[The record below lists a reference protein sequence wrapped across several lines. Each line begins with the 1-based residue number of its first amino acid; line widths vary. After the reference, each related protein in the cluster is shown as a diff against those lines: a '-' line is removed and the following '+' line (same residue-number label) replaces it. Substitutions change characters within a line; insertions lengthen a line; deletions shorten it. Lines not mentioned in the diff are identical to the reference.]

1 MLPYLF
7 FKGGR
12 KMAKKHIKFDEDVT
26 GMIQFLCD
34 KHNLAV
40 EDLFVKLVV
49 DEYNRT
55 REDVA
60 EK

>member
-1 MLPYLF
+1 
-7 FKGGR
+7 
-12 KMAKKHIKFDEDVT
+12 MAKKHIKFDEDVT

-60 EK
+60 QK